1 MRYTVHCFVAIE
13 GLLGFINRIAS
24 GTWFTSIVIIIGFVC
39 LFVVVYGDLAIDFL
53 TILRNNAESV
63 KKR

>member
-13 GLLGFINRIAS
+13 GLLGFMNRIAS
-24 GTWFTSIVIIIGFVC
+24 GTWFISIVIIFGFVC
-39 LFVVVYGDLAIDFL
+39 LFVVVYSDLAIDFL
-53 TILRNNAESV
+53 TILQNVETV